1 MDYKRIGIGL
11 LAGLACTLMIAAAG
25 NSGPGGLPLLILA
38 PFPIYAAAFAWG
50 TNTAIV
56 SSLAA
61 IFFTGLALSPVGA
74 VVTGLAFTLPA
85 SLIGHQANLGQPD
98 QDGNMEWYPLSILF
112 FNLSLVLSVGFAAL
126 LVYNGYEEIKQQA
139 LPLVSQ
145 AIDEVVKNNE
155 IFQQVSPAELDAM
168 KDTTFDW
175 MPFWVSGL
183 WMIIHV
189 INATL
194 AAFICRASGMMPRPK
209 DDIPADIRLPIA
221 ALGIL
226 IASVI
231 VTWVSEGA
239 AQYYAGPFLGIFLT
253 AFSLVGLAMLH
264 FRARTNPFGFILLI
278 VSYLMIFFIYIP
290 LFVFSGGGI
299 ARTLRQ
305 TRNTPPAAGNN
316 T

>member
-1 MDYKRIGIGL
+1 MDVKRLGIGV

-50 TNTAIV
+50 TRTAIV

-61 IFFTGLALSPVGA
+61 ILFTGLALSPVAA

-85 SLIGHQANLGQPD
+85 SLIGHQANLAQAD
-98 QDGNMEWYPLSILF
+98 EHGNMEWYPLSLLF
-112 FNLSLVLSVGFAAL
+112 FNLSLLLAGGFAFL
-126 LVYNGYEEIKQQA
+126 FIYNGYDSIKQQA
-139 LPLVSQ
+139 MPLVSQ
-145 AIDEVVKNNE
+145 AIDEVVRNNE
-155 IFQQVSPAELDAM
+155 LFQTIPAADLDAM
-168 KDTTFDW
+168 KDTTFNW
-175 MPFWVSGL
+175 MPFWISGL
-183 WMIIHV
+183 WLIIHV
-189 INATL
+189 VNAVL
-194 AAFICRASGMMPRPK
+194 AAFVCRASGMMPRPK
-209 DDIPADIRLPIA
+209 DDIAATIYLPIA

-226 IASVI
+226 LISFVI
-231 VTWVSEGA
+231 TWISDGP

-264 FRARTNPFGFILLI
+264 LRARNNPIGFFLLM
-278 VSYLMIFFIYIP
+278 VSYLLIFFIYIP

-299 ARTLRQ
+299 TRTLKQ
-305 TRNTPPAAGNN
+305 PGNNPPNAGNK